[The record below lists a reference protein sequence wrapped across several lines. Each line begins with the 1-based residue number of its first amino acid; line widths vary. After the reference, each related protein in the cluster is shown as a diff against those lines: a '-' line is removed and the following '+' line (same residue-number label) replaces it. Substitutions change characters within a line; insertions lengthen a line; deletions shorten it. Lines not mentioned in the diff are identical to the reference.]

1 MLKIDNISKTFSI
14 GTVNE
19 KLALSDI
26 NLDVNTGDFITIIG
40 SNGAGKSTLFNSI
53 SGDFKLD
60 KGSIILDDID
70 ITKRCDYQRSKYIGR
85 LFQDP
90 LRGSAPHMTIKENLA
105 LAYMRADKNKKI
117 FSCISKKDEEF
128 FKEELKKLDLN
139 LEDRMDTK
147 VGLLSGGQR
156 QALTLLMATIVPPK
170 VLLLDEHTAAL
181 DPIMAEKI
189 MDLTERIV
197 KENRITCLMITHN
210 LKMALATGN
219 RTLIMNKGRII
230 KELDETTKKNMDLN
244 ELLSVFKESLNDDR
258 LILEEWFA
266 KITASNVK
274 INLFNKRYNS
284 IRQGF

>member
-60 KGSIILDDID
+60 KGSIILDGVD
-70 ITKRCDYQRSKYIGR
+70 ITKRADYQRSKYIGR

-90 LRGSAPHMTIKENLA
+90 LRGTAPHMTIKENLA

-117 FSCISKKDEEF
+117 FSCISKKDEDF
-128 FKEELKKLDLN
+128 FREELKKLDLN

-181 DPIMAEKI
+181 DPIMADKI
-189 MDLTERIV
+189 MDLTNKIV
-197 KENRITCLMITHN
+197 KENKITCLMITHN

-230 KELDETTKKNMDLN
+230 KELDEATKKDMNLN
-244 ELLSVFKESLNDDR
+244 ELLSVFKDSLNDDR

-266 KITASNVK
+266 KITAPNAE

-284 IRQGF
+284 IKQGF

>member
-1 MLKIDNISKTFSI
+1 MLKIDNISKTFSM

-26 NLDVNTGDFITIIG
+26 NLDVNTGDFVTIIG

-60 KGSIILDDID
+60 KGSIILDGID
-70 ITKRCDYQRSKYIGR
+70 ITKRADYQRSKYIGR

-90 LRGSAPHMTIKENLA
+90 LRGTAPHMTIKENLA

-128 FKEELKKLDLN
+128 FREELKKLDLN

-156 QALTLLMATIVPPK
+156 QALTLLMATLVKPRL
-170 VLLLDEHTAAL
+170 LLLDEHTAAL
-181 DPIMAEKI
+181 DPGTAAVFIPVQSDNRSNTI
-189 MDLTERIV
+189 QDDLSGELGFRHPQDSIQ
-197 KENRITCLMITHN
+197 LP
-210 LKMALATGN
+210 G
-219 RTLIMNKGRII
+219 GRRGRAHI
-230 KELDETTKKNMDLN
+230 
-244 ELLSVFKESLNDDR
+244 
-258 LILEEWFA
+258 
-266 KITASNVK
+266 
-274 INLFNKRYNS
+274 
-284 IRQGF
+284 

>member
-1 MLKIDNISKTFSI
+1 MFEVDDSVNNYISYSTSLFKGQKEGFMLKIDNISKTFST

-40 SNGAGKSTLFNSI
+40 SNGVGKSTLLNSI

-70 ITKRCDYQRSKYIGR
+70 ITKKCDYQRSKYIGR

-90 LRGSAPHMTIKENLA
+90 LRGTAPHMTIKENLA

-117 FSCISKKDEEF
+117 FSCISKKDEDF
-128 FKEELKKLDLN
+128 FREELKKLDLN

-170 VLLLDEHTAAL
+170 VLLLD
-181 DPIMAEKI
+181 
-189 MDLTERIV
+189 
-197 KENRITCLMITHN
+197 
-210 LKMALATGN
+210 
-219 RTLIMNKGRII
+219 
-230 KELDETTKKNMDLN
+230 
-244 ELLSVFKESLNDDR
+244 
-258 LILEEWFA
+258 
-266 KITASNVK
+266 
-274 INLFNKRYNS
+274 
-284 IRQGF
+284 